1 MKVLLIGAGLIGQER
16 LLAIQKIALDYSLNF
31 VISVVDTNE
40 DLLAE
45 VNEKFD
51 VQVNNN
57 INDEL
62 VKNPDW
68 VFISTP
74 HSVAPDIII
83 DSYNYTKNVLVEKPL
98 GRNLDE
104 CNKILEEK
112 PDDVNLYVGLNY
124 RFYEGINLLLN
135 DVRKNLFGELIS
147 VNMILGHGNSPGME
161 NSWKLDPI
169 LCGGGCLIDPGVHLL
184 DIASSISNSEL
195 KVKGGSLWKGFW
207 KTGIEEEAHIIL
219 GDNNDVIFNIQTS
232 LNRWRSNFRI
242 EVNGTEGYG
251 IVSGRGRSYGDQS
264 YKTGKRW
271 GWESGNSQ
279 SESEIYHVD
288 SDSAE
293 DSFYEE
299 MISLFSLPSKKIIDS
314 KIYNAD
320 YKSGQEV
327 MQLLRECRKE
337 LQLKDIV

>member
-1 MKVLLIGAGLIGQER
+1 MNILLIGAGLIGQER
-16 LLAIQKIALDYSLNF
+16 LLAIQKIALDHSLTIDIN
-31 VISVVDTNE
+31 VVDTNE

-45 VNEKFD
+45 VKERFD

-57 INDEL
+57 INEEL

-98 GRNLDE
+98 GRNLEE
-104 CNKILEEK
+104 CNKILKEK

-135 DVRKNLFGELIS
+135 HVRKNLFGELIS

-169 LCGGGCLIDPGVHLL
+169 MCGGGCLIDPGVHLL
-184 DIASSISNSEL
+184 DIALSISNSEL

-219 GDNNDVIFNIQTS
+219 EDNNDVIFNIQTS
-232 LNRWRSNFRI
+232 LNRWRSSFRL

-264 YKTGKRW
+264 YKTGARW

-279 SESEIYHVD
+279 AESETYHLD
-288 SDSAE
+288 KGKAE

-299 MISLFSLPSKKIIDS
+299 IVSLFSLPSKKIKDS

-320 YKSGQEV
+320 HQSGKEV

>member
-1 MKVLLIGAGLIGQER
+1 MKILIIGAGLIGQER
-16 LLAIQKIALDYSLNF
+16 LLALQKIALDYSLTFDIN
-31 VISVVDTNE
+31 VVDTNE

-45 VNEKFD
+45 VKEKFN

-83 DSYNYTKNVLVEKPL
+83 DSFDYTKNVLVEKPL

-104 CNKILEEK
+104 CHRILEEK
-112 PDDVNLYVGLNY
+112 PDNVNLYVGLNY
-124 RFYEGINLLLN
+124 RFYSGINLLLN
-135 DVRKNLFGELIS
+135 HVQKNLFGELIS

-161 NSWKLDPI
+161 NSWKLDPVM
-169 LCGGGCLIDPGVHLL
+169 CGGGCLIDPGVHLL
-184 DIASSISNSEL
+184 DIALTISNSEL
-195 KVKGGSLWKGFW
+195 KVKGANFWKGFW

-219 GDNNDVIFNIQTS
+219 GDNNNVTFNIQTS
-232 LNRWRSNFRI
+232 LNRWRSNFRL

-251 IVSGRGRSYGDQS
+251 IVSGRGRSYGDQV

-271 GWESGNSQ
+271 GWQSGNSQ
-279 SESEIYHVD
+279 AESEINHLENYTGI
-288 SDSAE
+288 

-299 MISLFSLPSKKIIDS
+299 IISLFSLTSKKISDS
-314 KIYNAD
+314 KISNAD
-320 YKSGQEV
+320 HLSGKKV
-327 MQLLRECRKE
+327 MILLEKCRNE
-337 LQLKDIV
+337 LQLKEI